1 MFKTDKIKQPLDNM
15 IVISYNYI
23 MQAVYFLQNDRPN
36 NRKIIGDRA
45 KVKNIIQT
53 DRRCLRFDTF
63 FRWGE
68 EMSEKLNPVE
78 ELALVRQELKKLKVA
93 LRAEEL
99 RTRISSEYT
108 NFGLWEYDISTDIC
122 YQYKKLSGRYENN
135 LEPIVHFRDSVI
147 SWGLVK
153 TDDLPVFNH
162 FCDAMSAGERE
173 VGCEIRIVNDD
184 CEMVW
189 IRYEGRTV
197 YDDDGN
203 PIKVVGRTLDITQE
217 KGGTGDETNKG
228 RDALTDMY
236 TSALFRDF
244 VTEKRNGRNR
254 YNNAALLCVGV
265 DKFPE
270 IIARHGA
277 EYGDYI
283 QKTVGK
289 ILAEICNTLRES
301 LAARVRDGEFLLY
314 LEFTEEST
322 IDDTARRIVDMV
334 RDYIYDGEPVTAS
347 VGISLFKSGSKP
359 DDVYAEA
366 YAALT
371 EAGKSGGV
379 CFMRYTVAMSM
390 NLYNRPVDF
399 NTDSDMLAMS
409 GNAAKVYNLLIRA
422 FCTPKERNAMV
433 KEAFKAAGQC
443 VGASSIVIFTK
454 ENESFRRSIIYSS
467 LDTDDGEVP
476 CLEMSCSEEG
486 LAAAFGKENSV
497 RVSESEN
504 KYKGLHLI
512 NGAVCAEC
520 RAIRIKGHISAF
532 FAVVFDSRFELSR
545 QDVQIINVLENS
557 LSNMHNSYI
566 EDIDEGIRQR
576 LRSTAISAHRLE
588 GFSIIPGEFVVEE
601 VGDNAAE
608 HYGLCCGDVCYAK
621 IRGLEKPCENC
632 PAVQLDANGSMF
644 ASTAY
649 YNEGERRWLDIAATA
664 DRNINGDKRYIISYT
679 DITDCLG
686 KIQMTDQLTGLM
698 TFNVFTAEALRL
710 TAAPDGDVGY
720 FVIVMNIADFAR
732 INDEKG
738 YETGNSIL
746 VMMADILQ
754 KCTGADEL
762 VCRAGNSRF
771 AALFKSIS
779 SSELEPRMN
788 LLMNSIQKQIYE
800 KLQVHIYLL
809 SGICYMGDEHIGV
822 MSAIDRAI
830 TAQKTVFDRV
840 YYSENLM
847 VFYDG
852 VMREKIKERRFIEE
866 HMKEALENNEFCTF
880 YQPKVNI
887 ETGKV
892 VGAEA
897 LVRWIRPDG
906 EMISPGKFVPIFEE
920 NGFITQMDFAIYR
933 HAVADIARWLRK
945 GLEVPLI
952 SLNVSRRHLA
962 DEDFCEKFNALVDGI
977 GVPHEYIEL
986 EITESLL
993 TENLDKLVKMATG
1006 FKERGY
1012 RISIDDFGSGYSSLN
1027 LITMLP
1033 FDTLKI
1039 DGGFFLRN
1047 DLTDKN
1053 RKVIT
1058 SVVSLAK
1065 SLNLE
1070 TVSEGVETQ
1079 VQVDF
1084 LKDLGCD
1091 MIQGFFYYKPMP
1103 GMDFEQL
1110 ISAQPTK

>member
-1 MFKTDKIKQPLDNM
+1 MSDNLALM
-15 IVISYNYI
+15 
-23 MQAVYFLQNDRPN
+23 
-36 NRKIIGDRA
+36 
-45 KVKNIIQT
+45 
-53 DRRCLRFDTF
+53 
-63 FRWGE
+63 
-68 EMSEKLNPVE
+68 E
-78 ELALVRQELKKLKVA
+78 ELTRVRQELKKMKVA

-99 RTRISSEYT
+99 RTKISSEYT

-162 FCDAMSAGERE
+162 FCDAMRAGERE
-173 VGCEIRIVNDD
+173 VGCEVRIVNDD

-203 PIKVVGRTLDITQE
+203 PVKVVGRTLDITQE

-228 RDALTDMY
+228 KDALTDMY
-236 TSALFRDF
+236 TPALFRDF
-244 VTEKRNGRNR
+244 VEEKRSGRNR
-254 YNNAALLCVGV
+254 YNNAALLSVGI
-265 DKFPE
+265 DKFLE

-277 EYGDYI
+277 EYGDYV

-289 ILAEICNTLRES
+289 ILAEICDTVRES
-301 LAARVRDGEFLLY
+301 LATRVRDGEFLLY
-314 LEFTEEST
+314 LEFTEESV
-322 IDDTARRIVDMV
+322 IDDTARRIIDMV
-334 RDYIYDGEPVTAS
+334 RDFIYDGEPVTAS
-347 VGISLFKSGSKP
+347 VGISMFKTGSKP

-371 EAGKSGGV
+371 EAVKSGGT
-379 CFMRYTVAMSM
+379 CFMHYTMAMSM
-390 NLYNRPVDF
+390 GLYDRPVDF
-399 NTDSDMLAMS
+399 STNSDMLSMS

-422 FCTPKERNAMV
+422 FCSPKERNAMV

-443 VGASSIVIFTK
+443 IGASGIVIFTK
-454 ENESFRRSIIYSS
+454 EEEGFKRSVIYSS
-467 LDTDDGEVP
+467 FDQTDGEGP
-476 CLEMSCSEEG
+476 GLEMRCSEEG
-486 LAAAFGKENSV
+486 LAAAFGKENAI
-497 RVSESEN
+497 RVLDSAN

-520 RAIRIKGHISAF
+520 RAIRINEHISAF

-545 QDVQIINVLENS
+545 QDIQMINVLES
-557 LSNMHNSYI
+557 ALSNMHRSYK
-566 EDIDEGIRQR
+566 ENIDETIRQR
-576 LRSTAISAHRLE
+576 LRTTAISAHRME
-588 GFSIIPGEFVVEE
+588 GFSIIPGEFIVEE

-608 HYGLCCGDVCYAK
+608 HYGLCSGDVCYAK
-621 IRGLEKPCENC
+621 IRGLDKPCDNC
-632 PAVQLDANGSMF
+632 PAVQLDTDGSMF

-649 YNEGERRWLDIAATA
+649 YNEGERRWLDIAASV
-664 DRNINGDKRYIISYT
+664 DRNVNGDKRYIISYT

-710 TAAPDGDVGY
+710 TAAPDGDVG
-720 FVIVMNIADFAR
+720 FFMIVMNVADFAR
-732 INDEKG
+732 INEEKG
-738 YETGNSIL
+738 YETGNDIL
-746 VMMADILQ
+746 IMMANILQ

-762 VCRAGNSRF
+762 ICRADNSRF
-771 AALFKSIS
+771 AAMFRSAS

-788 LLMNSIQKQIYE
+788 LLMNSMQKQIYE

-809 SGICYMGDEHIGV
+809 TGVCCMGDEHIGV

-830 TAQKTVFDRV
+830 TAQKTVYDRV

-866 HMKEALENNEFCTF
+866 HMNEALDNDEFCTY

-897 LVRWIRPDG
+897 LVRWIRPNG

-920 NGFITQMDFAIYR
+920 NGFVTKMDFAIYR
-933 HAVADIARWLRK
+933 HAIADIAKWLRK

-962 DEDFCEKFNALVDGI
+962 DDDFCEKFNALVDGI
-977 GVPHEYIEL
+977 GVPHDYIEL

-993 TENLDKLVKMATG
+993 TENLDKLVKMATN
-1006 FKERGY
+1006 FKDRGY

-1053 RKVIT
+1053 KKVIT

-1084 LKDLGCD
+1084 LKALGCD

-1103 GMDFEQL
+1103 GVDFEQL
-1110 ISAQPTK
+1110 ISAQPIK

>member
-1 MFKTDKIKQPLDNM
+1 MADN
-15 IVISYNYI
+15 
-23 MQAVYFLQNDRPN
+23 LE
-36 NRKIIGDRA
+36 
-45 KVKNIIQT
+45 
-53 DRRCLRFDTF
+53 L
-63 FRWGE
+63 
-68 EMSEKLNPVE
+68 LE
-78 ELALVRQELKKLKVA
+78 ELSQVRQELKKLKVA

-99 RTRISSEYT
+99 RTKISSEYT

-135 LEPIVHFRDSVI
+135 LEPIVHFRDSII

-153 TDDLPVFNH
+153 TEDLPAFNH
-162 FCDAMSAGERE
+162 FCDAMRAGERE
-173 VGCEIRIVNDD
+173 VGCEVRIVNDD
-184 CEMVW
+184 CDMVW
-189 IRYEGRTV
+189 IRYEGRTI

-203 PIKVVGRTLDITQE
+203 PVKVVGRTLDITQE
-217 KGGTGDETNKG
+217 KGGTGDETNEG

-236 TSALFRDF
+236 TTALFRDF
-244 VTEKRNGRNR
+244 VDEKRSGLNR
-254 YNNAALLCVGV
+254 YNNAALLCVGI
-265 DKFPE
+265 DKFGDF
-270 IIARHGA
+270 IARHGA

-289 ILAEICNTLRES
+289 ILVQICDTVRES
-301 LAARVRDGEFLLY
+301 LVTRVRDGEFLLY
-314 LEFTEEST
+314 LEFNEENA
-322 IDDTARRIVDMV
+322 IDDTARRIVDTV
-334 RDYIYDGEPVTAS
+334 RDYIYDGEPVTVS
-347 VGISLFKSGSKP
+347 VGISLFKSGSKL

-366 YAALT
+366 YAALS
-371 EAGKSGGV
+371 EAGKSGGM
-379 CFMRYTVAMSM
+379 CFMHYTMAMSM
-390 NLYNRPVDF
+390 GLYNRPVDLSA
-399 NTDSDMLAMS
+399 DSDMLLNMS

-422 FCTPKERNAMV
+422 FCSPKERTAMI
-433 KEAFKAAGQC
+433 KEAFKSAGQC
-443 VGASSIVIFTK
+443 IGASCIVIFTK
-454 ENESFRRSIIYSS
+454 ENEGFKRSVIFSS
-467 LDTDDGEVP
+467 MDMDSSEVP
-476 CLEMSCSEEG
+476 CLEMRCSEEG
-486 LAAAFGKENSV
+486 LAAAFGKENAI
-497 RVSESEN
+497 RVCDPEN

-520 RAIRIKGHISAF
+520 RAIRVKGHISAF
-532 FAVVFDSRFELSR
+532 FAMVFDSRFELSR
-545 QDVQIINVLENS
+545 QDIQIINVLEKS
-557 LSNMHNSYI
+557 LSNMHNSYKENI
-566 EDIDEGIRQR
+566 NEDIRQR
-576 LRSTAISAHRLE
+576 LRTTAISAHRLE
-588 GFSIIPGEFVVEE
+588 GFSIIPGEFIVEE

-608 HYGLCCGDVCYAK
+608 HYELCSGDICYKK
-621 IRGLEKPCENC
+621 IRGLEKPCDNC
-632 PAVQLDANGSMF
+632 PALQLDADGSMF
-644 ASTAY
+644 ASAAY
-649 YNEGERRWLDIAATA
+649 YNEGEHRWLDIAASA
-664 DRNINGDKRYIISYT
+664 DRNVNGDKRYIISYT

-686 KIQMTDQLTGLM
+686 KIQMNDQLTGLM

-710 TAAPDGDVGY
+710 TAAPDGNVGF

-732 INDEKG
+732 INEEKG

-746 VMMADILQ
+746 IMMADILQ

-762 VCRAGNSRF
+762 VCRSGNSRF
-771 AALFKSIS
+771 AALFRSVS

-788 LLMNSIQKQIYE
+788 LLMNSIQKQVYE

-809 SGICYMGDEHIGV
+809 TGVCCMGDEHIGI

-830 TAQKTVFDRV
+830 TAQKTIYDRV
-840 YYSENLM
+840 YYNENLM
-847 VFYDG
+847 AFYDG

-866 HMKEALENNEFCTF
+866 HMNEALENDEFCTY

-897 LVRWIRPDG
+897 LVRWIRPNG

-920 NGFITQMDFAIYR
+920 NGFVTKMDFAIYR
-933 HAVADIARWLRK
+933 HAIADIAKWLRK
-945 GLEVPLI
+945 GLDVPLI

-977 GVPHEYIEL
+977 GVPHDYIEL

-993 TENLDKLVKMATG
+993 TENLDKLVKMATV

-1053 RKVIT
+1053 KKVIT

-1084 LKDLGCD
+1084 LKALGCD

-1103 GMDFEQL
+1103 GADFEQI
-1110 ISAQPTK
+1110 ISAQGIK

>member
-1 MFKTDKIKQPLDNM
+1 
-15 IVISYNYI
+15 
-23 MQAVYFLQNDRPN
+23 
-36 NRKIIGDRA
+36 
-45 KVKNIIQT
+45 
-53 DRRCLRFDTF
+53 
-63 FRWGE
+63 
-68 EMSEKLNPVE
+68 MSEKSDPIE
-78 ELALVRQELKKLKVA
+78 ELAKVRQELKKLKMA

-99 RTRISSEYT
+99 RTKISSEYT

-135 LEPIVHFRDSVI
+135 LEPIVHFHDSIV
-147 SWGLVK
+147 SWGLIK
-153 TDDLPVFNH
+153 TDDLPAFNR
-162 FCDAMSAGERE
+162 FCDAMRAGERE

-184 CEMVW
+184 CDMVW

-203 PIKVVGRTLDITQE
+203 PVKVVGRTLDITHE
-217 KGGTGDETNKG
+217 KGGIGDETDRGK
-228 RDALTDMY
+228 DSLTDMY
-236 TSALFRDF
+236 TIELFSDL
-244 VTEKRNGRNR
+244 VDEKRSGRNR
-254 YNNAALLCVGV
+254 YNNAVFLFVGI
-265 DKFPE
+265 DKFRE
-270 IIARHGA
+270 VLARHGA

-289 ILAEICNTLRES
+289 ILSGICDTMRDS

-314 LEFTEEST
+314 LEFTEEGA
-322 IDDTARRIVDMV
+322 IDAAARRVVDTV

-347 VGISLFKSGSKP
+347 VGISLLRTGRKP
-359 DDVYAEA
+359 DEIASEA
-366 YAALT
+366 HAALI
-371 EAGKSGGV
+371 EARKSGGS
-379 CFMRYTVAMSM
+379 CFMHYSIAMSM
-390 NLYNRPVDF
+390 SLYDRPVEL
-399 NTDSDMLAMS
+399 NENRDMLCMS

-422 FCTPKERNAMV
+422 FCSPKERSSMI

-443 VGASSIVIFTK
+443 IGASSIVIFSK
-454 ENESFRRSIIYSS
+454 EKEGFKRSMVFSS
-467 LDTDDGEVP
+467 INKEDGETP
-476 CLEMSCSEEG
+476 DLEMRCSEDG
-486 LAAAFGKENSV
+486 LAAAFGKENAICV
-497 RVSESEN
+497 NGAEN

-512 NGAVCAEC
+512 NGAVFAEC
-520 RAIRIKGHISAF
+520 RAIRIKGHIAIF

-557 LSNMHNSYI
+557 LSNMHNSYK
-566 EDIDEGIRQR
+566 ENIDEGIRR
-576 LRSTAISAHRLE
+576 HLRTTAISAHRLE

-608 HYGLCCGDVCYAK
+608 HYGLSSGDICYRK
-621 IRGLEKPCENC
+621 IRGREKPCDNC
-632 PAVQLDANGSMF
+632 PALQMDADGSMF
-644 ASTAY
+644 SSTAY
-649 YNEGERRWLDIAATA
+649 YHESEHRWLDIAATA

-710 TAAPDGDVGY
+710 TAGPDGEVGY
-720 FVIVMNIADFAR
+720 FAIVMNVADFSR
-732 INDEKG
+732 INEEKG
-738 YETGNSIL
+738 YGTGDAIL
-746 VMMADILQ
+746 IAMAEILQ
-754 KCTGADEL
+754 KCTGTDEL
-762 VCRAGNSRF
+762 VCRSGNSRF
-771 AALFKSIS
+771 AALFKNAS

-788 LLMNSIQKQIYE
+788 LLMNSIQKQVYE

-809 SGICYMGDEHIGV
+809 TGVCCLGDEHIGV

-830 TAQKTVFDRV
+830 TAQKTIYNRV
-840 YYSENLM
+840 YYNENLM
-847 VFYDG
+847 AFYDG
-852 VMREKIKERRFIEE
+852 VMRERIMERRYIEE
-866 HMKEALENNEFCTF
+866 HMNEALSNNEFCTY
-880 YQPKVNI
+880 YQPKVDI

-906 EMISPGKFVPIFEE
+906 EMVSPGKFVPIFEE
-920 NGFITQMDFAIYR
+920 NGFVTQMDFAVYR
-933 HAVADIARWLRK
+933 HAIADIAKWLRK

-962 DEDFCEKFNALVDGI
+962 DDDFCEKFNALVDGI
-977 GVPHEYIEL
+977 GVPHDYIEL

-993 TENLDKLVKMATG
+993 TENLDKLIKMASN
-1006 FKERGY
+1006 FKDRGY

-1053 RKVIT
+1053 KKVIT

-1065 SLNLE
+1065 SLNLT

-1079 VQVDF
+1079 IQVDF
-1084 LKDLGCD
+1084 LKGLGCD

-1103 GMDFEQL
+1103 GTDFEEI
-1110 ISAQPTK
+1110 ISAQPINQKQQTSDLRSAVSDRI

>member
-1 MFKTDKIKQPLDNM
+1 MELM
-15 IVISYNYI
+15 
-23 MQAVYFLQNDRPN
+23 
-36 NRKIIGDRA
+36 
-45 KVKNIIQT
+45 
-53 DRRCLRFDTF
+53 
-63 FRWGE
+63 
-68 EMSEKLNPVE
+68 E
-78 ELALVRQELKKLKVA
+78 ELERTRQELKKLKVA

-135 LEPIVHFRDSVI
+135 LEPIVHFRDSIV
-147 SWGLVK
+147 SWGLIK
-153 TDDLPVFNH
+153 TDDLPAFKH
-162 FCDAMSAGERE
+162 FCDAMRAGEKE
-173 VGCEIRIVNDD
+173 VGCEVRIVNDNCD
-184 CEMVW
+184 MVW

-197 YDDDGN
+197 YDEDGN
-203 PIKVVGRTLDITQE
+203 PVKVVGRTLDITQE
-217 KGGTGDETNKG
+217 KGGTGDETDEGK
-228 RDALTDMY
+228 DTLTDMY
-236 TSALFRDF
+236 SPMSFRDF
-244 VTEKRNGRNR
+244 VEEKRVGQNR
-254 YNNAALLCVGV
+254 YNNAALMCVGI
-265 DKFPE
+265 DKFRD
-270 IIARHGA
+270 ITVRLGV
-277 EYGDYI
+277 EYGDYL

-289 ILAEICNTLRES
+289 ILSGICATVRES
-301 LAARVRDGEFLLY
+301 LATRVRDGEFLIY
-314 LEFTEEST
+314 IEFTEASV
-322 IDDTARRIVDMV
+322 IDNTARRIVDTV
-334 RDYIYDGEPVTAS
+334 RDYIYEGEPITVS
-347 VGISLFKSGSKP
+347 IGISMFKTGGKLN
-359 DDVYAEA
+359 DIYAEA
-366 YAALT
+366 SAALG
-371 EAGKSGGV
+371 EAEKSGGS
-379 CFMRYTVAMSM
+379 CFMHYTMAMSM
-390 NLYNRPVDF
+390 GLYSRPADLS
-399 NTDSDMLAMS
+399 TDIDMMS
-409 GNAAKVYNLLIRA
+409 MSSNSAKVYNLLIRA
-422 FCTPKERNAMV
+422 FCNPKERTAMV

-443 VGASSIVIFTK
+443 IGASGIIIFIK
-454 ENESFRRSIIYSS
+454 EDEGFKRSTIYSS
-467 LDTDDGEVP
+467 YNQTDKEEPG
-476 CLEMSCSEEG
+476 LEMSCSEEG
-486 LAAAFGKENSV
+486 LAAAFGKENAI
-497 RVSESEN
+497 RVHKTEN
-504 KYKGLHLI
+504 QYNGLHLT

-520 RAIRIKGHISAF
+520 RAIRFEEQITAV
-532 FAVVFDSRFELSR
+532 FAVVFDSRFELSD
-545 QDVQIINVLENS
+545 QDVQMINVLENS
-557 LSNMHNSYI
+557 LSNMYGSHREN
-566 EDIDEGIRQR
+566 IDERIRKH
-576 LRSTAISAHRLE
+576 LRTTAISAHRME
-588 GFSIIPGEFVVEE
+588 GFSIVPGEFIIDDI
-601 VGDNAAE
+601 GDNAAE
-608 HYGLCCGDVCYAK
+608 HYRLLKGDLCYKK
-621 IRGLEKPCENC
+621 IRGLDKPCDNC
-632 PAVQLDANGSMF
+632 PAAQLDSDGLMF

-649 YNEGERRWLDIAATA
+649 YNENERRWLDITA
-664 DRNINGDKRYIISYT
+664 SVDRNINGDKRYVISYT

-710 TAAPDGDVGY
+710 TASQDGDLGM
-720 FVIVMNIADFAR
+720 FAIVMNIADFTR
-732 INDEKG
+732 INEEKG
-738 YETGNSIL
+738 YETGNAIL
-746 VMMADILQ
+746 IMMANILQ

-762 VCRAGNSRF
+762 VCRADNSRF
-771 AALFKSIS
+771 AALFRNAS

-800 KLQVHIYLL
+800 RLQVHIYLL
-809 SGICYMGDEHIGV
+809 TGVCCMSDEHIGV

-830 TAQKTVFDRV
+830 TAQKTVYDRA

-852 VMREKIKERRFIEE
+852 VMREKLKERRYIEE
-866 HMKEALENNEFCTF
+866 HMMEALKNDEFCTY

-920 NGFITQMDFAIYR
+920 NGFITEMDFAVYR

-945 GLEVPLI
+945 GIEVPLI

-977 GVPHEYIEL
+977 GVPHDYIEL

-993 TENLDKLVKMATG
+993 TENLDKLVKVATW
-1006 FKERGY
+1006 FKDRGY

-1053 RKVIT
+1053 KKVIT

-1079 VQVDF
+1079 MQVDF

-1103 GMDFEQL
+1103 GADFEQV
-1110 ISAQPTK
+1110 IAAQRIK